1 MCSALARGKKDKFLV
16 SVSWRAPESSST
28 FAPDVHQHDVCRS
41 CAIGFPGDFI
51 WQMCLGLAAHLSPP
65 VCCLQDKCHPQT
77 IAVCQSRADG
87 LGLKVL
93 VSSEED
99 FKFDKDVS
107 GILMQYPAT
116 DGAVHDYKV
125 SHRCCHGIFA
135 GGARHHIACI
145 QQRSVYKGQHLV

>member
-1 MCSALARGKKDKFLV
+1 MPPRALSSFDGCTLARHLQLARLSGSYDGAM
-16 SVSWRAPESSST
+16 R
-28 FAPDVHQHDVCRS
+28 HVCVT
-41 CAIGFPGDFI
+41 
-51 WQMCLGLAAHLSPP
+51 MAAHLRPP

-125 SHRCCHGIFA
+125 SHCSCRWLFA
-135 GGARHHIACI
+135 GGAHHHVACF
-145 QQRSVYKGQHLV
+145 QQRSVYKSPQSI

>member
-1 MCSALARGKKDKFLV
+1 MPVWSSARII
-16 SVSWRAPESSST
+16 
-28 FAPDVHQHDVCRS
+28 S
-41 CAIGFPGDFI
+41 CCMA
-51 WQMCLGLAAHLSPP
+51 MKAAAMETTTVEEACAQTSEALK
-65 VCCLQDKCHPQT
+65 CMLQDKCHPQT

-107 GILMQYPAT
+107 GILLQYPAT

-125 SHRCCHGIFA
+125 S
-135 GGARHHIACI
+135 
-145 QQRSVYKGQHLV
+145 

>member
-1 MCSALARGKKDKFLV
+1 MS
-16 SVSWRAPESSST
+16 
-28 FAPDVHQHDVCRS
+28 VCRL
-41 CAIGFPGDFI
+41 CAVCFPWDVM
-51 WQMCLGLAAHLSPP
+51 WQMCVSLEAHLSPP

-125 SHRCCHGIFA
+125 SYRCCCSPYILRSTSLYRLHLTNVCLQGSKIH
-135 GGARHHIACI
+135 ARP
-145 QQRSVYKGQHLV
+145 LMP

>member
-1 MCSALARGKKDKFLV
+1 MYV
-16 SVSWRAPESSST
+16 TEV
-28 FAPDVHQHDVCRS
+28 
-41 CAIGFPGDFI
+41 
-51 WQMCLGLAAHLSPP
+51 AHLSPSI
-65 VCCLQDKCHPQT
+65 CCLQDKCHPQT

-125 SHRCCHGIFA
+125 SYCCCCVSYSLEEHIILFVAFDKCLSTREDDLKPLVLESSAFTGKLEAVLCSTLNALAHHRSD
-135 GGARHHIACI
+135 GAT
-145 QQRSVYKGQHLV
+145 